1 MIRPLTLEEARIAG
15 GEYRAG
21 GTDVQ
26 ARRRLGLS
34 SGEMVDLRGVQGLAG
49 IHPHPG
55 GMRLGSMTRITTLA
69 SDRTVV
75 RRYPA
80 LALAAGALATPQI
93 RAVGTLGGNLLQR
106 NRCPYFRHPGFS
118 CHKTGGNSCPARE
131 GDHRHGVIFDL
142 GPCVSPHPSTLAM
155 ALLVHEAEAEV
166 GDGRRIAVAD
176 LLGDGRDGRHDHQL
190 PPGEVL
196 VAVELPPAA
205 EGEHGSYRRASGR
218 ALAEWPIA
226 EAVCRLFIHDSVIEG
241 AGVAVGGVAPVPL
254 RRPAVEEALDG
265 VAVDDLV
272 GQRKAAGFA
281 TDGATPLPA
290 TGHKVRLLE
299 NVVFDAIRLA
309 VTHQA
314 HSELAVGERPLP
326 GGVERR

>member
-1 MIRPLTLEEARIAG
+1 MIRPVSLEEARTAG
-15 GEYRAG
+15 GEFRAG

-34 SGEMVDLRGVQGLAG
+34 TGEMVDLRRVEGLAG
-49 IHPHPG
+49 IHLHDRG
-55 GMRLGSMTRITTLA
+55 VRLGSMTRITALA

-75 RRYPA
+75 GRYPA
-80 LALAAGALATPQI
+80 LALAAGSLATPQI

-118 CHKTGGNSCPARE
+118 CHKAGGSSCPARE

-155 ALLVHEAEAEV
+155 ALMTYQAEVEV
-166 GDGRRIAVAD
+166 GDGRRIAVSD
-176 LLGDGRDGRHDHQL
+176 LMGDGRDGRHDHQL
-190 PPGEVL
+190 PAGEVL
-196 VAVELPPAA
+196 VAVELPPAT
-205 EGEHGSYRRASGR
+205 EGEHGSYRRATGR
-218 ALAEWPIA
+218 ALAEWPIV
-226 EAVCRLFIHDSVIEG
+226 EAVCRLVIHDSVIQG

-254 RRPAVEEALDG
+254 RRPAVEEALAG
-265 VAVDDLV
+265 LAVGDLD
-272 GQRKAAGFA
+272 GQRRAARLA
-281 TDGATPLPA
+281 TDGATPLPS
-290 TGHKVRLLE
+290 TGHKVGLLE

-309 VTHQA
+309 VTDEA
-314 HSELAVGERPLP
+314 YSEMAVGERPLP

>member
-1 MIRPLTLEEARIAG
+1 MIRPHSLEEARVAG

-21 GTDVQ
+21 GTDVH

-34 SGEMVDLRGVQGLAG
+34 GGELVDLRGVEGLAG
-49 IHPHPG
+49 IHSHG
-55 GMRLGSMTRITTLA
+55 RGVRLGSMTRITSLA
-69 SDRTVV
+69 SEETVV
-75 RRYPA
+75 RQYPA
-80 LALAAGALATPQI
+80 LAQAAGSLATPQI

-118 CHKTGGNSCPARE
+118 CHKTGGSSCPARE

-155 ALLVHEAEAEV
+155 ALLVYEAEVEV
-166 GDGRRIAVAD
+166 GDGGRIPVSD
-176 LLGDGRDGRHDHQL
+176 LVGDGRDGRHDHQL
-190 PPGEVL
+190 APGEVL
-196 VAVELPPAA
+196 VAVELPPATG
-205 EGEHGSYRRASGR
+205 GEHGSYRRATGR

-226 EAVCRLFIHDSVIEG
+226 EAVCRLVIHDSVIEG

-265 VAVDDLV
+265 LAVDDLD
-272 GQRKAAGFA
+272 GQKRAAGLA
-281 TDGATPLPA
+281 AGGATPLPA
-290 TGHKVRLLE
+290 TGHKVALLE

-309 VTHQA
+309 VADEA